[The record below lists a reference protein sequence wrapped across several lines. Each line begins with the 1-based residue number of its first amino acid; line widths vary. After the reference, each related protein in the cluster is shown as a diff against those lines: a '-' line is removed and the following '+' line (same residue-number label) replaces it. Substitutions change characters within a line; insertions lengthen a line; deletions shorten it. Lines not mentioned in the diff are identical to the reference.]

1 MATMATPLPK
11 EQNDAASLHREA
23 VKFLQS
29 GKFNEGIAKLKKAA
43 KANPQSANILKDL
56 GTACWQAGR
65 PAEADKYYTEAL
77 KLGPQNAAVLSA
89 AGAFRHEQ
97 GDCAEAEKLLLEA
110 VRLRPEDPEA
120 LNNLGIVFLDTDR
133 LDKAEKCIDRAL
145 IFNPLWVNALY
156 NKGRILSVQKNYA
169 QAEAVLRRVVQMA
182 PGHAPALTFLGHVL
196 RQAGKVHEAVPFMK
210 RAVEIYPAGQD
221 GWYALISLYEFL
233 ARLEDAEKAIAEA
246 RKHIPETPEFVF
258 FEAQVARRRGGAKD
272 ALAIMEKYRP
282 GMRKTPRNFTFFYE
296 LASMYD
302 KVKDFDEAFSNCS
315 LANELWLQSDA
326 VKGMDRAGLPGRI
339 DKRRATFTPEW
350 VKAWTPSL
358 RIDGKKPEPVFLVGF
373 PRSGT
378 TLLGQILSSHAKIDV
393 ADECPALKKT
403 MHAIG
408 TETNDYMDAL
418 PSLSG
423 NELEKLR
430 ENYIRDLQS
439 YGCDSSRPFIV
450 DKMPLHLIDAGL
462 IYRLFPDAKFIL
474 ALRHPCDSVLSCFMQ
489 AFSPNPAMIQ
499 LTDIENSARFYNQ
512 VFGLWEHY
520 RDVMPMNVHAVRY
533 EDVVGDFRATIEPLL
548 NFIGVEWS
556 DAVLE
561 HDKNAKARVQTK
573 TPSYSQVTEK
583 IYTTSRGRWHGY
595 RKYME
600 PALPVLAPWAEKF
613 GYDIS

>member
-1 MATMATPLPK
+1 MATMSRPLPQ

-23 VKFLQS
+23 VRFLQS

-65 PAEADKYYTEAL
+65 PAEADKYYAEAL

-97 GDCAEAEKLLLEA
+97 GDSEKAEKLLLEA

-120 LNNLGIVFLDTDR
+120 LNNLGIVFLDTER

-145 IFNPLWVNALY
+145 AFNPLWVNALY
-156 NKGRILSVQKNYA
+156 NKSRILGAQKNYA
-169 QAEAVLRRVVQMA
+169 QAEVVLKRVLQMA
-182 PGHAPALTFLGHVL
+182 PGHAPAITLLGLLL
-196 RQAGKVHEAVPFMK
+196 RETGKAHEAVPLMK
-210 RAVEIYPAGQD
+210 KAVEIFPAGQE
-221 GWYALISLYEFL
+221 GWYALIGLYEFM
-233 ARLEDAEKAIAEA
+233 ARLEDAEKAIEEA
-246 RKHIPETPEFVF
+246 RKYISETPNLIFL
-258 FEAQVARRRGGAKD
+258 EAKIARRRGGAKD

-282 GMRKTPRNFTFFYE
+282 GMRKTPRNFNFFYE
-296 LASMYD
+296 LGSMYD
-302 KVKDFDEAFSNCS
+302 KIGNIDEAFSNYN
-315 LANELWLQSDA
+315 LANELWLQNSI
-326 VKGMDRAGLPGRI
+326 VKEYDRAGLPGRI
-339 DKRRATFTPEW
+339 DKRRAVFTPEW
-350 VKAWTPSL
+350 IKTWSPAPRATNQ
-358 RIDGKKPEPVFLVGF
+358 KPEPVFLVGF

-378 TLLGQILSSHAKIDV
+378 TLLGQIVSSHAKIDV
-393 ADECPALKKT
+393 ADECPALKNV

-408 TETNDYMDAL
+408 NETSDYL
-418 PSLSG
+418 PGLPRLSAG
-423 NELEKLR
+423 DLETLR
-430 ENYIRDLQS
+430 ENYIKDLVS
-439 YGCDSSRPFIV
+439 YGRDASRPFII
-450 DKMPLHLIDAGL
+450 DKMPLHLMDVGL

-489 AFSPNPAMIQ
+489 AFSPNPAMVQ
-499 LTDIENSARFYNQ
+499 LTDIENSARFYDQ

-520 RDVMPMNVHAVRY
+520 RQVLPLNVHAVRY
-533 EDVVGDFRATIEPLL
+533 EDVVGDFRSAIEPLL

-600 PALPVLAPWAEKF
+600 PALPVLAPWAKKF
-613 GYDIS
+613 GYDIL

>member
-1 MATMATPLPK
+1 MATPLPK

-65 PAEADKYYTEAL
+65 PAEADRYYAEAL

-97 GDCAEAEKLLLEA
+97 GDSAEAEKLLLEA

-133 LDKAEKCIDRAL
+133 IDKAQKCIDRAL

-156 NKGRILSVQKNYA
+156 NKGRILSIQKNFT

-182 PGHAPALTFLGHVL
+182 PGHAPAMTFLGHVL
-196 RQAGKVHEAVPFMK
+196 RQADKCHEAVPFMK
-210 RAVEIYPAGQD
+210 RAVEIFPAGHD
-221 GWYALISLYEFL
+221 GWCALIGLYEFM
-233 ARLEDAEKAIAEA
+233 ARLDDAEKAIMEA
-246 RKHIPETPEFVF
+246 RKHISETPEFVF
-258 FEAQVARRRGGAKD
+258 LEAQVARRRGGAKD

-282 GMRKTPRNFTFFYE
+282 GMRKTPRNFSFFYE
-296 LASMYD
+296 LGSMYD
-302 KVKDFDEAFSNCS
+302 KMKNFDEAFSNYS
-315 LANELWLQSDA
+315 LANELWLQSDP
-326 VKGMDRAGLPGRI
+326 VKEMNKAGLPGRI
-339 DKRRATFTPEW
+339 DKRRAMFTPEW
-350 VKAWTPSL
+350 VKTWTPAPPANA
-358 RIDGKKPEPVFLVGF
+358 KPEPVFLVGF

-393 ADECPALKKT
+393 ADECPALKKV

-408 TETNDYMDAL
+408 SETDDYIAAL
-418 PSLSG
+418 PSLPGSG
-423 NELEKLR
+423 MEKLH
-430 ENYIRDLQS
+430 ENYIKDLQS

-450 DKMPLHLIDAGL
+450 DKMPLHLMDAGL

-474 ALRHPCDSVLSCFMQ
+474 ALRHPYDSVLSCFMQ

-499 LTDIENSARFYNQ
+499 FTDIENSARFYNQ
-512 VFGLWEHY
+512 VFGLWEQY
-520 RDVMPMNVHAVRY
+520 REVLPLNIHAVRY
-533 EDVVGDFRATIEPLL
+533 EDVVGDFHATIEPLL

-583 IYTTSRGRWHGY
+583 IYTTSRGRWHSY

-600 PALPVLAPWAEKF
+600 PALPILAPWAGKF

>member
-1 MATMATPLPK
+1 MSRPLPQ

-23 VKFLQS
+23 VRFLQS

-43 KANPQSANILKDL
+43 KANPQSDNILKDL

-65 PAEADKYYTEAL
+65 PAEADKYYAEAL

-97 GDCAEAEKLLLEA
+97 GDSEKAEKLLLEA

-120 LNNLGIVFLDTDR
+120 LNNLGIVFLDTER

-145 IFNPLWVNALY
+145 AFNPLWVNALY
-156 NKGRILSVQKNYA
+156 NKSRILGARKNYA
-169 QAEAVLRRVVQMA
+169 QAEAALKRVLQMA
-182 PGHAPALTFLGHVL
+182 PGHAPAITLLGHLL
-196 RQAGKVHEAVPFMK
+196 RETGKAHEAIPLMK
-210 RAVEIYPAGQD
+210 KAVEIFPAGQE
-221 GWYALISLYEFL
+221 GWYALIGLYEFM
-233 ARLEDAEKAIAEA
+233 ARLEDAEKAIGEA
-246 RKHIPETPEFVF
+246 RKHIPETPELIFL
-258 FEAQVARRRGGAKD
+258 EAKIARRRGGAKD
-272 ALAIMEKYRP
+272 ALVIMEKYRP
-282 GMRKTPRNFTFFYE
+282 GMRKTPRNFNFFYE
-296 LASMYD
+296 LGSMYD
-302 KVKDFDEAFSNCS
+302 KIGNIDEAFSNYS
-315 LANELWLQSDA
+315 LANELWLQNSI
-326 VKGMDRAGLPGRI
+326 VKGYDRAGLPGRI
-339 DKRRATFTPEW
+339 DKRRTVFTPEW
-350 VKAWTPSL
+350 IKTWSPAPRATNQ
-358 RIDGKKPEPVFLVGF
+358 KPEPVFLVGF

-393 ADECPALKKT
+393 ADECPALKSV

-408 TETNDYMDAL
+408 NETSDYL
-418 PSLSG
+418 PGLPRLSAG
-423 NELEKLR
+423 DLEKLR
-430 ENYIRDLQS
+430 ESYIKDLVS
-439 YGCDSSRPFIV
+439 YGRDASRPFII
-450 DKMPLHLIDAGL
+450 DKMPLHLMDAGL
-462 IYRLFPDAKFIL
+462 IYRLFPDAKFVL

-489 AFSPNPAMIQ
+489 AFSPNPAMVQ
-499 LTDIENSARFYNQ
+499 LTDIENSARFYDQ
-512 VFGLWEHY
+512 VFGLWDHY
-520 RDVMPMNVHAVRY
+520 RQVLPLNVHAVRY
-533 EDVVGDFRATIEPLL
+533 EDVVGDFQSAIEPLL

-613 GYDIS
+613 DYDIL